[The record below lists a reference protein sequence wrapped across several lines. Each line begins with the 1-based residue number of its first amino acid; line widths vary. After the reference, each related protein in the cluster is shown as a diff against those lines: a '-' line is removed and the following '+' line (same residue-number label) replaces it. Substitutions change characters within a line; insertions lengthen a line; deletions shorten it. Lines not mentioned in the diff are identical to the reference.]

1 MRIDFIDYIDRFAGG
16 SHPFSILYFSDSEIR
31 VLLVDSVNSWNS
43 SKESVSLLE
52 YHHRNLLEHFF
63 ILAGDR

>member
-52 YHHRNLLEHFF
+52 YH
-63 ILAGDR
+63 